1 MIQVIHYFLSLLYLL
16 IAIVSMI
23 KFARSWS
30 KSNSVYTKFDNFLAF
45 SLLVTLY
52 LQLLMGVYLF
62 YNKLSDPIL
71 MDNNSLEDR
80 FWPIEHFFVMF
91 FSILA
96 AQLGYIYSKNLKNDN
111 KKFRTLTIYYTIS
124 FVLVMFSL
132 SMIFV

>member
-1 MIQVIHYFLSLLYLL
+1 MIQVIHYLLSLLYLL

-111 KKFRTLTIYYTIS
+111 KIFRTLTIYYTIS